1 VKKKKSCVL
10 CFLYLLFE
18 HACHVSDIDT
28 EELGF
33 DFGVER
39 VLREKKRSRFRHIR
53 RTEVKA
59 QSIYYACVFKY
70 IYT

>member
-1 VKKKKSCVL
+1 VFFVFYTCCLNTLV
-10 CFLYLLFE
+10 
-18 HACHVSDIDT
+18 HVSDIDT